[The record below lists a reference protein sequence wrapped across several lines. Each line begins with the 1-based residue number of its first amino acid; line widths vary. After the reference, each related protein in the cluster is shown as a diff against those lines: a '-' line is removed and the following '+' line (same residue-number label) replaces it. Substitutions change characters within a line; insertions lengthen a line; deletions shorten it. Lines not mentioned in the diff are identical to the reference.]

1 MSRTPP
7 VVLAFA
13 ASDPTGGAGLQ
24 ADVMTIAAMG
34 CHPLSVVTALT
45 AQDTSGVA
53 RVQALEGAWVADQ
66 ARTVLA
72 DIRVDAF
79 KLGVLGS
86 AENARMIAGILAA
99 HPEIPVVMDPVL
111 ASARGDALASAD
123 LPAALCAELAP
134 LTTLMTPNSLEAR
147 ALASAHAL
155 HDCAARLQAMGCDYV
170 LITGTHEE
178 EEAEVVNVLYGPG
191 GNRQEDRWPRLPG
204 SYHGSGCTL
213 ASSIA
218 AALAQGAAVPE
229 AVRRAQQFTWN
240 ALAGGF
246 RPGGGQCIPQ
256 RSSGPRGAGET

>member
-45 AQDTSGVA
+45 AQDTSGVE
-53 RVQALEGAWVADQ
+53 RLQALEAAWVADQ

-86 AENARMIAGILAA
+86 AENARVVAAILAA
-99 HPEIPVVMDPVL
+99 HREIPVVIDPVL
-111 ASARGDALASAD
+111 ASARGDALAGAD
-123 LPAALCAELAP
+123 LPAVLCTELAP
-134 LTTLMTPNSLEAR
+134 LATLMTPNSVEAR
-147 ALASAHAL
+147 TLASASAL
-155 HDCAARLQAMGCDYV
+155 DDCAARLQAMGCEYV
-170 LITGTHEE
+170 LITGTHEA
-178 EEAEVVNVLYGPG
+178 EAEVVNVLYGPAG
-191 GNRQEDRWPRLPG
+191 ARQEDRWPRLPG

-218 AALAQGAAVPE
+218 AAIAHGAAIPE
-229 AVRRAQQFTWN
+229 AVRRGQQFTWN
-240 ALAGGF
+240 ALAAGF
-246 RPGGGQCIPQ
+246 RPGAGQFIPRRGRGEGGAAAP
-256 RSSGPRGAGET
+256 